1 MSNDIFSE
9 VADTGYR
16 EELESI
22 NSEEFF
28 KVLKS
33 RRSVRVYKDEPV
45 KEEDMQ
51 KILDAAVLAPNSSN
65 LQPWEFYWVKNAT
78 KKAELVKACLS
89 QPAAA
94 TAPEL
99 IVCIARTDT
108 WRENAKTMLE
118 FLNKKEGVPAA
129 AKSYYEKLVPLA
141 YSQGPLGVFGLI
153 KRLAIFI
160 TGFKKVTPR
169 EPVSKSQMITWA
181 TKSTALG
188 CENIMLAARA
198 LGYDSCP
205 MEGADSK
212 RIKNILHLGS
222 GAHFVMVIS
231 IGKRDDKG
239 VYGEQIR
246 FDRSHFVKIL
256 E

>member
-1 MSNDIFSE
+1 MGNDIFSE
-9 VADTGYR
+9 VKDTGYR
-16 EELESI
+16 EEAQEI
-22 NSEEFF
+22 NSEDFF

-33 RRSVRVYKDEPV
+33 RRSVRVFKDEPV

-51 KILDAAVLAPNSSN
+51 KILDAALLAPNSSN
-65 LQPWEFYWVKNAT
+65 LQPWEFYWVKNET
-78 KKAELVKACLS
+78 KKKELVSACLS

-108 WRENAKTMLE
+108 WRENAKQMLE
-118 FLNKKEGVPAA
+118 IFNSAEGVPDA
-129 AKSYYEKLVPLA
+129 AKNYYEKLVPLA
-141 YSQGPLGVFGLI
+141 YSQGPFGLFGLI
-153 KRLAIFI
+153 KRLAVFI
-160 TGFKKVTPR
+160 TGLKKVVPR
-169 EPVSKSQMITWA
+169 EPVSNAQMITWA
-181 TKSTALG
+181 SKSTALA

-212 RIKNILHLGS
+212 RIKDLLHLGS

-231 IGKRDDKG
+231 IGKRSDKG
-239 VYGEQIR
+239 IYGEQIR
-246 FDRSHFVKIL
+246 FDRKKFIKIL